1 MGRRKYSGRFFMLAG
16 ALVLLLWAGYEFYV
30 RMEMLVWFLKGMIR
44 SVVEENRNFFHEIRY
59 YDPKMF
65 WLTGFLLACAL
76 FALLAIL
83 LRNRPK
89 AGYVLIALDL
99 ALIYAGGAKLG
110 LFGLGS
116 ADWLQTLK
124 LLPLLLILAGNVVNL
139 ISYSLRRRRQTQ
151 QDRLPAPSR
160 YASERKMARLV
171 EMRRRDRRRA

>member
-1 MGRRKYSGRFFMLAG
+1 MLAG

-124 LLPLLLILAGNVVNL
+124 LLPLLLILGA
-139 ISYSLRRRRQTQ
+139 TW
-151 QDRLPAPSR
+151 
-160 YASERKMARLV
+160 
-171 EMRRRDRRRA
+171 